1 MRENLQAARAPEE
14 GSAGGKVRAVVKV
27 RAAVKARAAR
37 DAAEWAAA
45 GLPVW
50 AVTASA
56 RNAATK
62 NRMNAAFPA
71 LSICAR
77 NVEPEW

>member
-1 MRENLQAARAPEE
+1 MRENLQAARALVE
-14 GSAGGKVRAVVKV
+14 GSAGGKAR
-27 RAAVKARAAR
+27 VKARAAR

-50 AVTASA
+50 AAIASA

-71 LSICAR
+71 LSVYAR